1 MPHAR
6 TSAEPDDGLSTR
18 QRRLRP
24 VLVVNTGEGK
34 GKTTAAMGTALRAW
48 HQGWRVGVFQFVKSG
63 RWHVGEEDALRALG
77 QLHEEIGVGG
87 PVTWEV
93 MGTGW
98 SWTRSFDAAENP
110 EAAAREGW
118 RHVSD
123 LLAHEALDFYL
134 LDEFTYPMDWG
145 WLGVDEVVETL
156 VNRPGTQHVVITG
169 RRAPDALVEVADI
182 VTEMTKIKHPFDVGQ
197 RGQAGIEWWC
207 AFHEFLLPPRHRVVA
222 KQLLLPVSWQLFAP
236 VAGRW
241 RLSRSDRTTST
252 PDTTRWRVD
261 VPVATSTP

>member
-1 MPHAR
+1 M
-6 TSAEPDDGLSTR
+6 
-18 QRRLRP
+18 
-24 VLVVNTGEGK
+24 LVVNTGEGK

-197 RGQAGIEWWC
+197 RGQAGIEW
-207 AFHEFLLPPRHRVVA
+207 
-222 KQLLLPVSWQLFAP
+222 
-236 VAGRW
+236 
-241 RLSRSDRTTST
+241 
-252 PDTTRWRVD
+252 
-261 VPVATSTP
+261 